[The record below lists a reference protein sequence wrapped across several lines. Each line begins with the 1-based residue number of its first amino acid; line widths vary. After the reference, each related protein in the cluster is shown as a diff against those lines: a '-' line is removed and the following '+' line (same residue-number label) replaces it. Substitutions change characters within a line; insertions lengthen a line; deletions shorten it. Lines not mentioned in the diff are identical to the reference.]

1 MNVQS
6 VLKMYT
12 RDKWSLIYIPS
23 IILFSSFFVNIIVSF
38 LIPSDEPF
46 YTGGIS
52 SLMVYMFVFGI
63 LSIAHLFPFAIGLS
77 VRRID
82 FFTGNVIMGLIS
94 STILAVL
101 LYIFSV
107 IENSTNGWGNRLHFF
122 HFPYVNDGTIW
133 EQIVMYILLITML
146 YFTGSLIASFFLR
159 YGGKGMLISALVIVL
174 LGTIATLLVSYYDA
188 WIDIFNW
195 FVGKTA
201 VGIAYWFIPFILIYL
216 IASYFFLKRSTI

>member
-38 LIPSDEPF
+38 LLPSNEPF
-46 YTGGIS
+46 YTGRIS
-52 SLMVYMFVFGI
+52 SVMVYMFVFGI
-63 LSIAHLFPFAIGLS
+63 LSIARLFPFAIGLS
-77 VRRID
+77 VRRSD
-82 FFTGNVIMGLIS
+82 FFTANVIMGLIS

-101 LYIFSV
+101 LDICSV
-107 IENSTNGWGNRLHFF
+107 SENSTNGWGNPLHFF

-159 YGGKGMLISALVIVL
+159 
-174 LGTIATLLVSYYDA
+174 
-188 WIDIFNW
+188 
-195 FVGKTA
+195 
-201 VGIAYWFIPFILIYL
+201 
-216 IASYFFLKRSTI
+216 